1 MITVKGDSSAL
12 SVYNITVT
20 FENDNRHGYE
30 CLRIKNISYGLK
42 YKFKYTVVV
51 MMSKESRINIWDNLK
66 FLMIVLVVIGHFAD
80 EFTLRS
86 NTCRAL
92 FLFIY
97 SFHMQMLLFI
107 CGFFYNREKT
117 KNNILFYISAGY
129 IIKIFFVIVKI
140 IIGVEPEFS
149 LFADAGI
156 PWFMFVLAIYYAV
169 MFGLKDVNRKYVMIS
184 SIILACFA
192 GYDRSVGD
200 FLYIS
205 RSVVFFPFFF
215 AGVIAKDINV
225 IEIKKKYRKYGIIG
239 SAAIVLIWGGLC
251 LFKTDQMYFLRFLF
265 TGRNPFFDDVR
276 PIGPL
281 CRLLSYAISA
291 AMCVSLIFLI
301 PDRKLPAITSMG
313 RNTLNVYFWHYYV
326 MLLLIRF
333 ADIKSLYVNVPGKI
347 LYFAIAFFAA
357 IILSTKPFGFP
368 LKNVKN
374 FIDK

>member
-1 MITVKGDSSAL
+1 MLTVKGDSSAL

-215 AGVIAKDINV
+215 AGVIAKDIDV
-225 IEIKKKYRKYGIIG
+225 IEIKKKYRKYG
-239 SAAIVLIWGGLC
+239 
-251 LFKTDQMYFLRFLF
+251 
-265 TGRNPFFDDVR
+265 RN
-276 PIGPL
+276 
-281 CRLLSYAISA
+281 
-291 AMCVSLIFLI
+291 
-301 PDRKLPAITSMG
+301 
-313 RNTLNVYFWHYYV
+313 
-326 MLLLIRF
+326 
-333 ADIKSLYVNVPGKI
+333 
-347 LYFAIAFFAA
+347 
-357 IILSTKPFGFP
+357 
-368 LKNVKN
+368 
-374 FIDK
+374 ID